1 MKEGQKLSLR
11 TGPLKFNAIRF
22 NKKPPGVVL
31 TWYADT
37 EVVNVSRIRV
47 VFFTVA
53 WPFLRWETAFTPD
66 PEGGTDR

>member
-1 MKEGQKLSLR
+1 MKEGQILSLR

-37 EVVNVSRIRV
+37 EVANVFLVRIIAFLLARS
-47 VFFTVA
+47 
-53 WPFLRWETAFTPD
+53 FLRWETAFTSD
-66 PEGGTDR
+66 PE

>member
-22 NKKPPGVVL
+22 NWKPPGVVL

-37 EVVNVSRIRV
+37 EVVNVSRIRIIA
-47 VFFTVA
+47 FLLA
-53 WPFLRWETAFTPD
+53 WPPLRWETAFTPD
-66 PEGGTDR
+66 EE